1 MSKNAWTRAEY
12 VLLLRAWQDMLEQDA
27 ADTKL
32 SSSSTTITTS
42 TSKSS
47 KDDSKS
53 KAAVG
58 VRVYERFNKLSD
70 GGASKR
76 TQNATTLQRAVLSF
90 NFSFILQYNMAH
102 GVNAWVSLSRE
113 EREQVYNREKT
124 TSYYFVDLDPSMISA
139 LTAIRKL
146 LASGSAAATVSAASA
161 SSSASGSALTPKSTR
176 GRPLKKRGPK
186 PRAGAGNARQVYRAI
201 IDAKSSDEE
210 DESSSESSDGSSS
223 EDDESDSSAD
233 LRATSKRKSKKE
245 SNKSRRKR
253 LKTTQAAMLDVLSS
267 IKKDVRHLEK
277 LIVRDQHDRRE
288 AQLESKKKRI
298 SGDEEI
304 ERS

>member
-1 MSKNAWTRAEY
+1 MSKNAWTRTEY
-12 VLLLRAWQDMLEQDA
+12 VLLLRAWQEVLEQDA

-32 SSSSTTITTS
+32 SSSTTTS
-42 TSKSS
+42 TNKSS

-58 VRVYERFNKLSD
+58 VRVYERFNELSD

-102 GVNAWVSLSRE
+102 GVNAWMSLSRE

-124 TSYYFVDLDPSMISA
+124 TSYYFVDLDPSMIAA

-146 LASGSAAATVSAASA
+146 LASGNAAATASAASG
-161 SSSASGSALTPKSTR
+161 SSSASGSAVGSALTPKATR
-176 GRPLKKRGPK
+176 GRPPKKQGPK
-186 PRAGAGNARQVYRAI
+186 SQAGAGNSRQVYRAI

-210 DESSSESSDGSSS
+210 DESSSENSEGSSS
-223 EDDESDSSAD
+223 EDDESDSSTD
-233 LRATSKRKSKKE
+233 LRVKKKRKSKKE
-245 SNKSRRKR
+245 SSKSRRKR
-253 LKTTQAAMLDVLSS
+253 LKTTQVAMLDALSS

-288 AQLESKKKRI
+288 AQLE
-298 SGDEEI
+298 
-304 ERS
+304 